1 MKKVWAAGTVESNAG
16 SRLQDRRGV
25 YRLDSFI
32 IKEAVCHQR
41 VSNAAGSSA
50 PLTFLM
56 ARASKRRRWWRRR
69 RRRRSSSAAYAS
81 GNRAAYTASWSSH
94 PDAFPP
100 SDAAASAA
108 SAASLELKSSLKAGA
123 GE

>member
-1 MKKVWAAGTVESNAG
+1 MKKLVWAAGTVESNAG

-32 IKEAVCHQR
+32 IKEVVCHQR

-69 RRRRSSSAAYAS
+69 RRRSSSAAYAS
-81 GNRAAYTASWSSH
+81 GNRAAYSH
-94 PDAFPP
+94 PDAFSP
-100 SDAAASAA
+100 AAASAA

-123 GE
+123 RE